1 MEISPYMLTL
11 LLFYSLMFGMVCGA
25 VNDAFKITRA
35 LLFSEAKKKNVMLS
49 VVMFLEDMLLVIF
62 IGCGVVALN
71 FYLNRGQ
78 FRAYSILA
86 LAVGFAVYYFTI
98 GKLVGVISGYVVRLI
113 RAVVRIIYSVV
124 SYPIRLVARGVKKI
138 FLYSVKKIKLAI
150 EKIRVMRYNKR
161 EAALLAEKEI
171 KEDERNEI

>member
-1 MEISPYMLTL
+1 
-11 LLFYSLMFGMVCGA
+11 MVCGA

-35 LLFSEAKKKNVMLS
+35 LLFGEAKKKNAMLS
-49 VVMFLEDMLLVIF
+49 ILLFVEDMILVIC

-78 FRAYSILA
+78 FRAYSVLA
-86 LAVGFAVYYFTI
+86 LAVGFAVYYFTV
-98 GKLVGVISGYVVRLI
+98 GKLVGVISVYIVRLI

-124 SYPIRLVARGVKKI
+124 SYPIKLIFRCVKKI
-138 FLYSVKKIKLAI
+138 FLYFVKKIKLAI